1 MRWPLVFTRPPFFI
15 ESRTG
20 EPIPPAGVLLH
31 PLERASSTRGGKSSQ
46 IILKATLKH
55 NILVAPRLNE
65 TRKMA

>member
-1 MRWPLVFTRPPFFI
+1 MRWPLVFTRPH
-15 ESRTG
+15 EG
-20 EPIPPAGVLLH
+20 GVLLH